1 MDKIVR
7 VGTVTAVDGR
17 KARVL
22 YHDLGFTS
30 GWLTVLRHGTSDS
43 WMPDIN
49 DTVVVLYLPCFNAD
63 GYILGVL

>member
-22 YHDLGFTS
+22 YNDLGFTS
-30 GWLTVLRHGTSDS
+30 GWLTVLRHGTADT

-49 DTVVVLYLPCFNAD
+49 DTVVVLYLPCFNGD

>member
-1 MDKIVR
+1 MDRFVR

-22 YHDLGFTS
+22 YRDLGFTS
-30 GWLTVLRHGTSDS
+30 GWLAVLRHGAADT

-49 DTVVVLYLPCFNAD
+49 DTVVVLYLPYFNAD

>member
-30 GWLTVLRHGTSDS
+30 GWLTVLRH
-43 WMPDIN
+43 
-49 DTVVVLYLPCFNAD
+49 TVVVLYLPCFNSD